1 MAADRQAHQ
10 GHGLTMAASG
20 VRVEGLKKLV
30 RELEGLGADIADLKD
45 AFGNL
50 AKRGAAVAAGFVPT
64 RTGRLKATVRGNRA
78 KNKAVVT
85 VGRATRPYAAVVNY
99 GWKARNIAPA
109 EFTRK
114 TDQVMAPEAVSE
126 ITDSLQ
132 QIIRKRGL

>member
-1 MAADRQAHQ
+1 MA
-10 GHGLTMAASG
+10 TTG
-20 VRVEGLKKLV
+20 VRVDGLKKLV

-45 AFGNL
+45 AFGNI
-50 AKRGAAVAAGFVPT
+50 AKRGATVTAGFVPSL
-64 RTGRLKATVRGNRA
+64 TGRLKATVRGNRA

-85 VGRATRPYAAVVNY
+85 VGRATRPYAGIVNY
-99 GWKARNIAPA
+99 GWEARNIAPA

-114 TDQVMAPEAVSE
+114 TDDVMQPVAVSE